1 MPRAFEAVAPGCD
14 CAGCILTCDGWVRGV
29 SWWGSG
35 GPSRTLF
42 HQCPAEGDGTMLE
55 KAVIVYL
62 SDPSDLHRYA
72 AVEWPTL
79 VLGSFGGALKINGR
93 YFA

>member
-1 MPRAFEAVAPGCD
+1 
-14 CAGCILTCDGWVRGV
+14 
-29 SWWGSG
+29 
-35 GPSRTLF
+35 
-42 HQCPAEGDGTMLE
+42 MLE